1 MTQTT
6 LLPNAFKQGLR
17 DGRKQ
22 PGLWLSLESP
32 NATEVVAGSG
42 FDWLMLD
49 LEHSVVDLGDVVH
62 HLRAARGGTAEVMV
76 RVPWNEPVVVKRLLD
91 AGVRTFM
98 FPFVQNAEE
107 ARRAVAATRYPP
119 HGIRGFAGN
128 SRANNYARISGYAET
143 GHESQCVVV
152 QVETPEAV
160 ANIAEIGRVEGVDA
174 IFVGPND
181 LAANMG
187 FLARSNAPEVHQ
199 AVADALTAIKATG
212 KGAGMLEYNVPV
224 AKRLFEAGYDFVAV
238 SSDLAILARRSEA
251 LLSEFRG

>member
-1 MTQTT
+1 MTTTT
-6 LLPNAFKQGLR
+6 LARNVFKQGLH
-17 DGRKQ
+17 DGLKQ

-42 FDWLMLD
+42 YTWLMLD

-76 RVPWNEPVVVKRLLD
+76 RVPWNEPVLVKRLLD
-91 AGVRTFM
+91 AGVRTFL

-128 SRANNYARISGYAET
+128 SRANNYARVPGYAEH
-143 GHESQCVVV
+143 GHAEQCVVV

-160 ANIAEIGRVEGVDA
+160 ANIAAIGAVEGVHA

-187 FLARSNAPEVHQ
+187 FLARSGAPEVRR
-199 AVADALTAIKATG
+199 AVADALAAIKTTG
-212 KGAGMLEYNVPV
+212 KAAGMLEYDLAE
-224 AKRLFEAGYDFVAV
+224 AKRLFEAGYDFIAVA
-238 SSDLAILARRSEA
+238 SDLAILARRSEA
-251 LLSEFRG
+251 LLAEFRN